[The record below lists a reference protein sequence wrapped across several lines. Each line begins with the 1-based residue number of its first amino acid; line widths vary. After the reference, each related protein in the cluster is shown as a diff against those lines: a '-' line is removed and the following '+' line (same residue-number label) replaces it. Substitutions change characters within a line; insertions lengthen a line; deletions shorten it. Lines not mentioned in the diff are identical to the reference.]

1 MTDGRCVDR
10 AVSCFHAGL
19 KNMTY
24 LAVCVVA
31 VSCQEF
37 RTQKDARLKAVRV
50 APDRACDSKGPV
62 VIDDVAVSCGDPGRR
77 GLLTISSRRFF
88 FFLWSSVGR
97 LAQIPTTSTRTAWSF
112 RMRSSCAKRRG
123 QRDLDSASDVAADSC
138 STLLMMTYRTCLERP
153 FHID

>member
-88 FFLWSSVGR
+88 FFFMVFRRQVGTD
-97 LAQIPTTSTRTAWSF
+97 PNNVNKD
-112 RMRSSCAKRRG
+112 RMVFSDEELVCEAKR
-123 QRDLDSASDVAADSC
+123 SA
-138 STLLMMTYRTCLERP
+138 RP
-153 FHID
+153 RLRQ